1 MSNKSIN
8 HQGYDT
14 ISPVVER
21 SRVGISPLDTA
32 RSDHTS
38 NLALHAPATHGMMRI
53 DCEYD
58 GEIITAAKP
67 ILGSMHRGAEKL
79 FESRDYRQVI
89 ALANRHEWL
98 SAYSGEVGVAQLV
111 ETALGI
117 EVPDAAQWFR
127 TLLLEYNRV
136 TSHLAFLAGFPW
148 QDEELIQNLRK
159 SRELWVNHY
168 RVYTGSR
175 MHPMLTRIGGLT
187 HAPSAEWLEQ
197 VQHLCFDTA
206 QIVLE
211 TNWLALLSEYES
223 VGVLTKAQAI
233 EGAVSGPVARA
244 SGHAIDLRETVS
256 GLKYSELESFAVVLQ
271 ASGDV
276 SARMLQLV
284 DEITISLAMISELNE
299 PCTFHFADEVNV
311 LLPKVVRVP
320 EGSYEHSIE
329 TPLGIASW
337 FLASRNDKMPYRLK
351 LRPASLH
358 TVLALSNVLPGTN
371 QKDFDAVVA
380 SMPFIAGDADR

>member
-1 MSNKSIN
+1 M
-8 HQGYDT
+8 
-14 ISPVVER
+14 
-21 SRVGISPLDTA
+21 L
-32 RSDHTS
+32 
-38 NLALHAPATHGMMRI
+38 RI
-53 DCEYD
+53 DCEFEGD
-58 GEIITAAKP
+58 LITSAKP

-98 SAYSGEVGVAQLV
+98 SAYSGEVGVAQLI

-117 EVPDAAQWFR
+117 EVPEAAQWFR
-127 TLLLEYNRV
+127 TLLLEFNRV

-148 QDEELIQNLRK
+148 QDRQLIESLRK

-168 RVYTGSR
+168 RAYTGSR

-187 HAPSAEWLEQ
+187 HAPTAEWLEE

-206 QIVLE
+206 QIILE
-211 TNWLALLSEYES
+211 TNWVAMLADYELL
-223 VGVLTKAQAI
+223 GVLSRAQAI
-233 EGAVSGPVARA
+233 ETAVSGPAARA
-244 SGHAIDLRETVS
+244 SGSAIDMRETAV
-256 GLKYSELESFAVVLQ
+256 GLKYSDLESFAVVLQ
-271 ASGDV
+271 TAGDV

-284 DEITISLAMISELNE
+284 DEVTISLAMISELNQ

-337 FLASRNDKMPYRLK
+337 FLVSRNDKMPYRLK

-358 TVLALSNVLPGTN
+358 TVLALSRVLPGSSR
-371 QKDFDAVVA
+371 KDFEAVVA
-380 SMPFIAGDADR
+380 SMPLITGDADR

>member
-1 MSNKSIN
+1 ML
-8 HQGYDT
+8 Q
-14 ISPVVER
+14 
-21 SRVGISPLDTA
+21 
-32 RSDHTS
+32 
-38 NLALHAPATHGMMRI
+38 I

-58 GEIITAAKP
+58 GEIITSAKP

-98 SAYSGEVGVAQLV
+98 SAYSGEVGVAQLI
-111 ETALGI
+111 ESALGI
-117 EVPDAAQWFR
+117 EVPEAAQWFR
-127 TLLLEYNRV
+127 TLLLEFNRV
-136 TSHLAFLAGFPW
+136 TSHLAFISGFPW
-148 QDEELIQNLRK
+148 QDQQLIENLRK

-168 RVYTGSR
+168 RAYTGSR

-187 HAPSAEWLEQ
+187 HAPTSQWLEE

-206 QIVLE
+206 QIILE
-211 TNWLALLSEYES
+211 TNWLGKLDDFES
-223 VGVLTKAQAI
+223 IGILTKDQAI
-233 EGAVSGPVARA
+233 ESAVSGPAARA
-244 SGHAIDLRETVS
+244 SGHAIDLRETVN
-256 GLKYSELESFAVVLQ
+256 GLKYSELESFAVALQ
-271 ASGDV
+271 TTGDV

-284 DEITISLAMISELNE
+284 DEVTISLAMISELVE
-299 PCTFHFADEVNV
+299 PCANSASEEVNV

-337 FLASRNDKMPYRLK
+337 FLVSRNDKMPYRLK

-358 TVLALSNVLPGTN
+358 TALALEKVLPGN
-371 QKDFDAVVA
+371 NRNAFDAIVA
-380 SMPFIAGDADR
+380 SMPFIAGDVDR

>member
-1 MSNKSIN
+1 
-8 HQGYDT
+8 
-14 ISPVVER
+14 
-21 SRVGISPLDTA
+21 
-32 RSDHTS
+32 
-38 NLALHAPATHGMMRI
+38 MMRI
-53 DCEYD
+53 DCEYE
-58 GEIITAAKP
+58 GEIITAANP

-98 SAYSGEVGVAQLV
+98 SAYSGEVGVAQLL
-111 ETALGI
+111 ESALGI
-117 EVPDAAQWFR
+117 EVPEAAQWYR
-127 TLLLEYNRV
+127 TLLLEFNRV
-136 TSHLAFLAGFPW
+136 TSHLAFMAGFPW
-148 QDEELIQNLRK
+148 QDSQLIENLRK

-168 RVYTGSR
+168 RTYTGSR

-187 HAPSAEWLEQ
+187 HAPTIDWLEE

-211 TNWLALLSEYES
+211 TNWLALVSEYES
-223 VGVLTKAQAI
+223 IAALSKAQAI
-233 EGAVSGPVARA
+233 DSAVSGPVARA
-244 SGHAIDLRETVS
+244 SGYAIDLRETAI

-271 ASGDV
+271 TSGDV

-284 DEITISLAMISELNE
+284 DEVTISLAMISELVE
-299 PCTFHFADEVNV
+299 PCAAKISSEVNV

-337 FLASRNDKMPYRLK
+337 FLVSRNDKMPYRLK

-358 TVLALSNVLPGTN
+358 TVLALSIVLPGSN
-371 QKDFDAVVA
+371 KKDFDAVVA
-380 SMPFIAGDADR
+380 SMPFIAGDSDR

>member
-1 MSNKSIN
+1 M
-8 HQGYDT
+8 
-14 ISPVVER
+14 VER
-21 SRVGISPLDTA
+21 SRVGISPLDSA
-32 RSDHTS
+32 RSDQTS
-38 NLALHAPATHGMMRI
+38 NLALDAPATHGMMRI
-53 DCEYD
+53 DCEYE
-58 GEIITAAKP
+58 GEIITAANP

-98 SAYSGEVGVAQLV
+98 SAYSGEVGVAQLL
-111 ETALGI
+111 ESALGI
-117 EVPDAAQWFR
+117 EVPEAAQWYR
-127 TLLLEYNRV
+127 TLLLEFNRV
-136 TSHLAFLAGFPW
+136 TSHLAFMAGFPW
-148 QDEELIQNLRK
+148 QDSQLIENLRK

-168 RVYTGSR
+168 RNYTGSR

-187 HAPSAEWLEQ
+187 HAPTIDWLEE

-211 TNWLALLSEYES
+211 TNWLALVSEYES
-223 VGVLTKAQAI
+223 IAALSKAQAI
-233 EGAVSGPVARA
+233 DSAVSGPVARA
-244 SGHAIDLRETVS
+244 SGYAIDLRETAI

-271 ASGDV
+271 TSGDV

-284 DEITISLAMISELNE
+284 DEVTISLAMISELVE
-299 PCTFHFADEVNV
+299 PCAAKISSEVNV

-337 FLASRNDKMPYRLK
+337 FLVSRNDKMPYRLK

-358 TVLALSNVLPGTN
+358 TVLALSIVLPGSN
-371 QKDFDAVVA
+371 KKDFDAVVA
-380 SMPFIAGDADR
+380 SMPFIAGDSDR

>member
-1 MSNKSIN
+1 M
-8 HQGYDT
+8 
-14 ISPVVER
+14 VER
-21 SRVGISPLDTA
+21 SRVGVSPLDLA
-32 RSDHTS
+32 RSERIS
-38 NLALHAPATHGMMRI
+38 NLALHAPATHGMLRI
-53 DCEYD
+53 DCEYE
-58 GEIITAAKP
+58 GEAITSANP
-67 ILGSMHRGAEKL
+67 VLGSMHRGAEKL

-98 SAYSGEVGVAQLV
+98 SAFSGEVGVAQLI
-111 ETALGI
+111 ENALGI
-117 EVPDAAQWFR
+117 EVPESAQWFR
-127 TLLLEYNRV
+127 TLLLEFNRV

-148 QDEELIQNLRK
+148 RDEELILNLRQ
-159 SRELWVNHY
+159 SRERWVNHY
-168 RVYTGSR
+168 RTYTGSR
-175 MHPMLTRIGGLT
+175 MHPMLTRIGGLS
-187 HAPSAEWLEQ
+187 HAPSAQWLEE

-206 QIVLE
+206 QIILE
-211 TNWLALLSEYES
+211 TNWLSLVSQYES
-223 VGVLTKAQAI
+223 VGVLTQTQAI
-233 EGAVSGPVARA
+233 ENAVSGPVARA

-284 DEITISLAMISELNE
+284 DEVTISLAMISELNE

-320 EGSYEHSIE
+320 EGNYEHSIE

-337 FLASRNDKMPYRLK
+337 YLVSRNDKMPYRLK

-358 TVLALSNVLPGTN
+358 TVLALSDVLPGSN
-371 QKDFDAVVA
+371 QNDFDAIVA
-380 SMPFIAGDADR
+380 SMPFIAGDVDR

>member
-1 MSNKSIN
+1 M
-8 HQGYDT
+8 
-14 ISPVVER
+14 
-21 SRVGISPLDTA
+21 L
-32 RSDHTS
+32 
-38 NLALHAPATHGMMRI
+38 RI

-58 GEIITAAKP
+58 GEIITAANP

-117 EVPDAAQWFR
+117 EVPEAAQWFR
-127 TLLLEYNRV
+127 TMLLEYNRV

-148 QDEELIQNLRK
+148 EDDQLTENLRK

-168 RVYTGSR
+168 REYTGSR

-211 TNWLALLSEYES
+211 TNWLSLLSAYES
-223 VGVLTKAQAI
+223 VGVLANAQAI
-233 EGAVSGPVARA
+233 DSAVSGPVARA
-244 SGHAIDLRETVS
+244 SGHPIDLRETAN
-256 GLKYSELESFAVVLQ
+256 GLKYSELKSFAVVLQ

-320 EGSYEHSIE
+320 EGSFEHSIE

-337 FLASRNDKMPYRLK
+337 FLVSRNDKMPYRLK

-371 QKDFDAVVA
+371 KKDFDAVVA

>member
-1 MSNKSIN
+1 M
-8 HQGYDT
+8 
-14 ISPVVER
+14 VER
-21 SRVGISPLDTA
+21 SRVGISPLDSA
-32 RSDHTS
+32 RSDQTS
-38 NLALHAPATHGMMRI
+38 NLALDAPATHGMMRI
-53 DCEYD
+53 DCEYE
-58 GEIITAAKP
+58 GEIITAANP

-98 SAYSGEVGVAQLV
+98 SAYSGEVGVAQLL
-111 ETALGI
+111 ESALGI
-117 EVPDAAQWFR
+117 EVPEAAQWYR
-127 TLLLEYNRV
+127 TLLLEFNRV
-136 TSHLAFLAGFPW
+136 TSHLAFMAGFPW
-148 QDEELIQNLRK
+148 QDSQLIENLRK

-168 RVYTGSR
+168 RNYTGSR

-187 HAPSAEWLEQ
+187 HAPTIDWLEE

-211 TNWLALLSEYES
+211 TNWLALVSEYES
-223 VGVLTKAQAI
+223 IAALSKAQAI
-233 EGAVSGPVARA
+233 DSAVSGPVARA
-244 SGHAIDLRETVS
+244 SGYAIDLRETAI

-271 ASGDV
+271 TSGDV

-284 DEITISLAMISELNE
+284 DEVTISLAMISELVE
-299 PCTFHFADEVNV
+299 PCAAKISSEVNV
-311 LLPKVVRVP
+311 LLPKLVRVP

-337 FLASRNDKMPYRLK
+337 FLVSRNDKMPYRLK

-358 TVLALSNVLPGTN
+358 TVLALSIVLPGSN
-371 QKDFDAVVA
+371 KKDFDAVVA
-380 SMPFIAGDADR
+380 SMPFIAGDSDR

>member
-32 RSDHTS
+32 RTDHTS
-38 NLALHAPATHGMMRI
+38 NLALHTPATHGMMRI
-53 DCEYD
+53 DCEYE
-58 GEIITAAKP
+58 GEIITVAKP

-79 FESRDYRQVI
+79 FESRDYRQVL

-117 EVPDAAQWFR
+117 EVPDAAQWYR
-127 TLLLEYNRV
+127 TMLLEFNRV

-148 QDEELIQNLRK
+148 QDQQLIDNLRK

-168 RVYTGSR
+168 RTYTGSR

-187 HAPSAEWLEQ
+187 HAPTSEWLEG

-211 TNWLALLSEYES
+211 TNWLALLSEYDAI
-223 VGVLTKAQAI
+223 GVLTQTQAI
-233 EGAVSGPVARA
+233 DAAVSGPVARA
-244 SGHAIDLRETVS
+244 SGYAIDLREAAS

-271 ASGDV
+271 TSGDV

-284 DEITISLAMISELNE
+284 DEVTISIAMISELIE
-299 PCTFHFADEVNV
+299 PCAAKISDEVSV

-337 FLASRNDKMPYRLK
+337 YLVSRNDKMPYRLK

-358 TVLALSNVLPGTN
+358 TVLALSNVLPGSN
-371 QKDFDAVVA
+371 KKHFDVVVA
-380 SMPFIAGDADR
+380 SMPFISGDADR

>member
-1 MSNKSIN
+1 M
-8 HQGYDT
+8 
-14 ISPVVER
+14 
-21 SRVGISPLDTA
+21 L
-32 RSDHTS
+32 
-38 NLALHAPATHGMMRI
+38 RI
-53 DCEYD
+53 DCEYE
-58 GEIITAAKP
+58 GELITSAKP

-98 SAYSGEVGVAQLV
+98 SAYSGEVGVAQLI

-127 TLLLEYNRV
+127 TLLLEFNRV

-148 QDEELIQNLRK
+148 QDQQLVESLRK

-175 MHPMLTRIGGLT
+175 MHPMLTRIGGLS
-187 HAPSAEWLEQ
+187 HAPTSEWLDE

-211 TNWLALLSEYES
+211 TNWLANLVEYES
-223 VGVLTKAQAI
+223 VGVLTKSQAI
-233 EGAVSGPVARA
+233 ESAVSGPAARA
-244 SGHAIDLRETVS
+244 SGHAIDLRETTT
-256 GLKYSELESFAVVLQ
+256 GLKYCELESFAVALQ
-271 ASGDV
+271 ISGDV

-284 DEITISLAMISELNE
+284 DETTISLAMISELIE

-337 FLASRNDKMPYRLK
+337 YLVSRNDKMPYRLK

-358 TVLALSNVLPGTN
+358 TVLALSNVLPGSN
-371 QKDFDAVVA
+371 RKDFDAVVA
-380 SMPFIAGDADR
+380 SMPFIAGDVDR